1 MKTYPLSIIA
11 KKMHAWH
18 YTAEKY
24 LAAHG
29 VKPIHT
35 KVHEGFG
42 TYKTYAACDAD
53 PVIRQYKLEKAQKD
67 AARLQKKATK
77 AVKKIGGY
85 TRSDGTV
92 VSPYVRKTRGPSKT
106 EAAPV
111 EQAPVANKSND
122 EGILAGLRHLY
133 VAIGELTK
141 AVEKNTQTIS
151 ENGLAALEVATRP
164 EARKLS

>member
-29 VKPIHT
+29 VTPIHT
-35 KVHEGFG
+35 KAIDGFG

-53 PVIRQYKLEKAQKD
+53 PVIRQYKLEKAQKQ
-67 AARLQKKATK
+67 ATKLQEEAKK

-92 VSPYVRKTRGPSKT
+92 VSPHVRKTRKLDNDAPA
-106 EAAPV
+106 EATHAP
-111 EQAPVANKSND
+111 QVAVPSND
-122 EGILAGLRHLY
+122 LLLSINLLIE
-133 VAIGELTK
+133 
-141 AVEKNTQTIS
+141 AVRESVRATRENTQTIKD
-151 ENGLAALEVATRP
+151 NGWVALDKATRP
-164 EARKLS
+164 EKRMN

>member
-1 MKTYPLSIIA
+1 MKTYPLSTIA

-29 VKPIHT
+29 VTPIHT
-35 KVHEGFG
+35 KAIDGFG

-53 PVIRQYKLEKAQKD
+53 PVIRQYKLEKAQKQ
-67 AARLQKKATK
+67 ATKLQKEAKKAAKKVAKATPK
-77 AVKKIGGY
+77 AK
-85 TRSDGTV
+85 
-92 VSPYVRKTRGPSKT
+92 
-106 EAAPV
+106 AAP
-111 EQAPVANKSND
+111 APQEAPTSND
-122 EGILAGLRHLY
+122 EAILAGLRHLY
-133 VAIGELTK
+133 VAITALTK

-164 EARKLS
+164 AEVRKPS